1 MCEVMKITDEQK
13 KLVEENHNLIYSF
26 LQANQFPLDEYYDV
40 AAIGLC
46 MAAINFNPE
55 SGCTFSTYAYRV
67 MMSKILMEKRKEK
80 NLKSIPENQIYYY
93 QAEMKN
99 NEGDTNSYL
108 SYFPAKENV
117 ENDVVT
123 KITFKKCL
131 QSFKDK
137 EKQMLLLLSNGY
149 KQREVGRMMGCS
161 QTQVYRIKNKF
172 RDIWKK

>member
-1 MCEVMKITDEQK
+1 
-13 KLVEENHNLIYSF
+13 
-26 LQANQFPLDEYYDV
+26 
-40 AAIGLC
+40 
-46 MAAINFNPE
+46 
-55 SGCTFSTYAYRV
+55 
-67 MMSKILMEKRKEK
+67 
-80 NLKSIPENQIYYY
+80 
-93 QAEMKN
+93 MKN

-161 QTQVYRIKNKF
+161 QTQVYKIKNKF